1 MSISHQADK
10 RPERT
15 PGFPVE
21 LLPQREFDQLA
32 ELAALICQ
40 TPIAIITLFDGKRLF
55 FKSSLGLSSSE
66 VSATDSLCAK
76 IISNPNQRTLVP
88 DLREDEQF
96 KSLRVVTGQPS
107 IVFYLGVP
115 LTGEDGILL
124 GTLCVMDYQPRTLE
138 KAQLEAIDKLAMQ
151 VVSLIEHSRDKLLL
165 QSAKQELVREH
176 MRLQNI
182 IGATEVGTWEWQVK
196 TGDMVY
202 SPSWAEM
209 LGYSLEELGAISRKT
224 RNFLIHPDDLV
235 SSEKK
240 LKEYLAGNSKIYQ
253 CEVRMKHKQ
262 GQWVW
267 VLDRGQV
274 MSWDE
279 EGLPEVMF
287 GTHTDITSQV
297 AAKEQLAV
305 REKKFRTLIEN
316 SDDAFAI
323 LDLNGKPTYVSASIG
338 RVLGYTEQEAME
350 LNLFEVIHPEDK
362 EKVAEHFKSAL
373 QKPGI
378 PVTGHTG
385 RVRHKDGSW
394 RWLSATI
401 TSMLHDPIINGIID
415 NFKDV
420 TEEVLTEQKLVQSE
434 RRFKKLVLEG
444 ADLVTITDLQGNYHY
459 LSPNY
464 KNYLGPDFESCLGRN
479 AFEFIHPEDVPQLLK
494 EFGLLLQQKQ
504 VTSSP
509 FRYAHHQEGWK
520 WVRSVATNLL
530 DDPDINGIVVNSVD
544 ISETLTI
551 QNQLKIANER
561 FELVLRAG
569 SESIYDF
576 NPNTNEI
583 WLSDSFQEDLGIEI
597 KTEKENFQ
605 TIYDSLHP
613 EDRDRAVEEFL
624 IALADPSKTIWEREY
639 RLRKGDGEYAYIFD
653 RSIRLTDLEGRT
665 VRVVGAMR
673 DITKE
678 HIALKL
684 DEYEK
689 ELIENSLNEDAKE
702 KEIFAHYLRR
712 LESLFPKMKGSI
724 VKIIDGKLSNFASP
738 SLDPGLIFAI
748 QGLPI
753 GIGQGSCS
761 TAAYLNRKVLVQNV
775 FTDPYWEKYREL
787 AKQFNIGAC
796 WSFPIHNSEGQVIA
810 TIANYFPEE
819 KKAFGIELTVLE
831 RAHRFVGI
839 VMAKFSYLEKIHKD
853 NERYEIVNKSTNE
866 AIFDWDVKQDKFTWG
881 DSLRRVFGHDFKT
894 MAFRLENWVELT
906 HPSDRGLKDKEWEK
920 FMIDPKQ
927 DRWENQFRLRRANG
941 TYAYVEEHA
950 YMVRDHRGNPLRMVG
965 VLRDRTEHY
974 ITQIRKKSEE
984 KIAQHFKQD
993 LPSAQIL
1000 QAVLDEL
1007 RGVGGW
1013 EAGEIWIVNKETS
1026 GLVLEAT
1033 SGKWAEDGLYQKDP
1047 KPIEILSRRQGF
1059 PGKVWESQSLVY
1071 WNDLENEEHFFRK
1084 KWASRF
1090 GLKVGVGLPFLYG
1103 DQILGVCLMFGKDEI
1118 REKSSRFTILQDLI
1132 PFVGAELR
1140 RKQQEEELQLFF
1152 NYSPDILAIA
1162 SPRGYFTKVNPAF
1175 CKLLGYTEEELT
1187 TVPFT
1192 EFLHPDDLVQTTD
1205 EFNETSTGARLA
1217 NNFVNRYR
1225 TKSGDYRHISWSSS
1239 DVFGPSQQV
1248 FAYGRDVT
1256 EFKKMEELLQNASQL
1271 SRVGGWEV
1279 DFIRGITHWSRVTR
1293 EIHELDEFS
1302 VNELDQA
1309 INFYREDFRAMVAE
1323 KVGAAIEWG
1332 EPFDFEAVIVTAKGN
1347 ERWVRAIGNAERV
1360 QGKTH
1365 RIFGSIQDI
1374 HANKVIEERLRGI
1387 SDNVPG
1393 AIFQYVLKPDGTDAL
1408 IYVSKG
1414 SQLIWGLT
1422 PEECME
1428 DSSKIWS
1435 QVAGGG
1441 DMSALQQSILES
1453 AASLEKWNFEWRVL
1467 AKDGQVRW
1475 HHGMGTPTK
1484 KLDGTVIWDSLVM
1497 DVTERKHL
1505 EFLLEQSAKM
1515 AKIGSWEIDARTEP
1529 FYLSWSKTTA
1539 DIIESELD
1547 GIVLAE
1553 AIQVYSKDSQE
1564 IVKQGMYN
1572 LLTKGAPFDLE
1583 LLLTTGKGK
1592 PKWVRC
1598 LGQALLFDGKVVRAF
1613 GSFQDIHDRKLAE
1626 LELKRLFYERD
1637 SILESIGDG
1646 FFALDRNWTVTY
1658 WNHQAE
1664 LLLHVPKEVIIGKG
1678 LWEVFNQEE
1687 DTLSYAMYHQAMETG
1702 ETIHFEEFYDKL
1714 DTWFSISAFP
1724 SPFGL
1729 TVYFKDITSAKLAE
1743 QMIRE
1748 SNERFEKAAQATND
1762 AIWDYQIESNQVY
1775 WGRGFQ
1781 FLFGYDL
1788 DSLGQTFEVMT
1799 EFIHPEDRESVIEK
1813 LINHQKDSSKQSWND
1828 EYRFRKADGAYAFV
1842 INRATFIRNEKGRL
1856 IRIIGAITDLTE
1868 RKRQEESLKVL
1879 NQNLEIQAKELA
1891 ISNAELE
1898 QFAYVASHDL
1908 QEPLRMVSSFLS
1920 QLERKYQKQLDDKAK
1935 QYIRFA
1941 VDGAVR
1947 MRQII
1952 LDLLEFSRIGK
1963 HEENLEWIDIP
1974 EVIQEVS
1981 QLQRS
1986 LIEESQGEVVY
1997 SGCDGF
2003 FGYKTPTIQLLQNLI
2018 GNGLKYH
2025 RKGISPKV
2033 EVSCV
2038 DQGESYLFTVKDNG
2052 LGIKEEY
2059 FQKIFVIFQRLH
2071 AKEEFQGTGIGLAIV
2086 KKIVDNLG
2094 GKIWLESKFGEGTVF
2109 YFILPK
2115 KLK

>member
-21 LLPQREFDQLA
+21 FLPQREFDQLT
-32 ELAALICQ
+32 ELAALICL

-55 FKSSLGLSSSE
+55 FKSSLGLSLRE

-76 IISNPNQRTLVP
+76 IISNPLERTMVS
-88 DLREDEQF
+88 DLRKEEGF
-96 KSLRVVTGQPS
+96 KSLKVVTEKLS

-124 GTLCVMDYQPRTLE
+124 GTLCVMDHQPRVLE
-138 KAQLEAIDKLAMQ
+138 QTQLEAIDKLAMQ

-165 QSAKQELVREH
+165 QSAKQELMREH

-196 TGDMVY
+196 TGEMLY
-202 SPSWAEM
+202 SPGWAEM

-240 LKEYLAGNSKIYQ
+240 LKEYLSGNSKIYQ

-297 AAKEQLAV
+297 ATKEQLAV

-338 RVLGYTEQEAME
+338 RVLGYTEQEAVE
-350 LNLFEVIHPEDK
+350 LNLFEVVHPEDR

-378 PVTGHTG
+378 PIAGHTG

-401 TSMLHDPIINGIID
+401 TSMLHDPVINGIID

-420 TEEVLTEQKLVQSE
+420 TEEVLAEQKLVQSE
-434 RRFKKLVLEG
+434 RRFKKLALEG
-444 ADLVTITDLQGNYHY
+444 ADLITVVNPTGNYLY

-464 KNYLGPDFESCLGRN
+464 QNYLGPKYESFLGKN
-479 AFEFIHPEDVPQLLK
+479 AFELIHPDDLYKLQE
-494 EFGLLLQQKQ
+494 EFRLIGDSKQ
-504 VTSSP
+504 IKSSP
-509 FRYAHHQEGWK
+509 FRFFHFQEQWR

-530 DDPDINGIVVNSVD
+530 DDPDIQGIVINTVD
-544 ISETLTI
+544 ISETVNI
-551 QNQLKIANER
+551 QNQLQRSNER
-561 FELVLRAG
+561 FELVLKAG
-569 SESIYDF
+569 SESIYDYD
-576 NPNTNEI
+576 PNEQKI
-583 WLSDSFQEDLGIEI
+583 FLSQSFHDDLGLEI
-597 KTEKENFQ
+597 RSEKENFQ

-624 IALADPSKTIWEREY
+624 TALADPNRVIWEREY
-639 RLRKGDGEYAYIFD
+639 RLRKGDGQYAYIRD
-653 RSIRLTDLEGRT
+653 RSIRLNNDQGETI
-665 VRVVGAMR
+665 RVVGAMR
-673 DITKE
+673 DVTKE
-678 HIALKL
+678 YISQKL

-689 ELIENSLNEDAKE
+689 ELIENSLGEDANE
-702 KEIFAHYLRR
+702 KEIYTHYLRR
-712 LESLFPKMKGSI
+712 LESLFPNMKGSI

-738 SLDPGLIFAI
+738 SLDPGLVFAI

-753 GIGQGSCS
+753 GVGQGSCG
-761 TAAYLNRKVLVQNV
+761 TAAFLNKKVLVQNV
-775 FTDPYWEKYREL
+775 LTDPNWEKYREL
-787 AKQFNIGAC
+787 AEQFGIGAC
-796 WSFPIHNSEGQVIA
+796 WSFPIQNSEGQVVA
-810 TIANYFPEE
+810 TIANYFNEE
-819 KKAFGIELTVLE
+819 KKAYGLELSVLE

-839 VMAKFSYLEKIHKD
+839 VMAKFSYLEKIHQD

-866 AIFDWDVKQDKFTWG
+866 AIFDWDVKQDQFTWG
-881 DSLRRVFGHDFKT
+881 DSLRRVFGHDFKNKT
-894 MAFRLENWVELT
+894 FSLENWVDLT
-906 HPSDRGLKDKEWEK
+906 HPSDRGLKDKEWAQ
-920 FMIDPKQ
+920 FMALPNQ
-927 DRWENQFRLRRANG
+927 DRWENQFRLRRADG

-950 YMVRDHRGNPLRMVG
+950 YMVRDQMGHPLRMVG
-965 VLRDRTEHY
+965 VLRDRTEQY
-974 ITQIRKKSEE
+974 VTQIRKKSEE
-984 KIAQHFKQD
+984 KIAHHFRQD
-993 LPSAQIL
+993 LPLDQIL
-1000 QAVLDEL
+1000 KLALDEL
-1007 RGVGGW
+1007 RSAGGW
-1013 EAGEIWIVNKETS
+1013 DAGEIWIANKETS
-1026 GLVLEAT
+1026 QLILGAAT
-1033 SGKWAEDGLYQKDP
+1033 GRWAEENLYIQDP
-1047 KPIEILSRRQGF
+1047 EPIEILQKKNGF
-1059 PGKVWESQSLVY
+1059 PSLVMENHGILY
-1071 WNDLENEEHFFRK
+1071 WNDLANEHRFIRK
-1084 KWASRF
+1084 DWATKF
-1090 GLKVGVGLPFLYG
+1090 GLKSGVGLPFVHG
-1103 DQILGVCLMFGKDEI
+1103 DQVLGVCLLFGKDEI
-1118 REKSSRFTILQDLI
+1118 YEKSSRFGILKELI
-1132 PFVGAELR
+1132 PFIGSELR

-1152 NYSPDILAIA
+1152 SYSPDILAIA
-1162 SPRGYFTKVNPAF
+1162 SPRGHFSKVNPAF

-1187 TVPFT
+1187 SVPFT
-1192 EFLHPDDLVQTTD
+1192 EFLHPDDLNQTQKEFD
-1205 EFNETSTGARLA
+1205 ETATGERLS

-1279 DFIRGITHWSRVTR
+1279 DFIRDITHWSRVTR

-1302 VNELDQA
+1302 VTELDQA

-1323 KVGAAIEWG
+1323 KVGAAVEWG

-1441 DMSALQQSILES
+1441 DMPALQQSILDS

-1467 AKDGQVRW
+1467 TKDGQVRW

-1529 FYLSWSKTTA
+1529 LYLNWSKTTA

-1547 GIVLAE
+1547 GIILTD

-1598 LGQALLFDGKVVRAF
+1598 LGQAQLFDGKVVRAF

-1626 LELKRLFYERD
+1626 LELKRLFHERD

-1678 LWEVFNQEE
+1678 LWEVFNQEA
-1687 DTLSYAMYHQAMETG
+1687 DTLSYTKYHQAMETG

-1724 SPFGL
+1724 SPSGL
-1729 TVYFKDITSAKLAE
+1729 TVYFKDITAAKLAE

-1762 AIWDYQIESNQVY
+1762 AIWDCQIESNQIY
-1775 WGRGFQ
+1775 WGKGFQ
-1781 FLFGYDL
+1781 SLFGYDL
-1788 DSLGQTFEVMT
+1788 GSLGQTFEVMT
-1799 EFIHPEDRESVIEK
+1799 EFIHPEDRENVLGK
-1813 LINHQKDSSKQSWND
+1813 LLGHQKDPAKQSWND
-1828 EYRFRKADGAYAFV
+1828 EYRFRKSDGTYAFV

-1856 IRIIGAITDLTE
+1856 VRIIGAITDLTE

-1963 HEENLEWIDIP
+1963 HEESLEWIDIP
-1974 EVIQEVS
+1974 EVIQEIS

-1986 LIEESQGEVVY
+1986 LIEESKGEVVY
-1997 SGCDGF
+1997 SGCEGF

-2033 EVSCV
+2033 EVSCE
-2038 DQGESYLFTVKDNG
+2038 DQGESFLFTVKDNG